1 MSLYHEAASVLQQD
15 SSSGGNLRSRVFSKK
30 DLKSPPNQVYALA
43 LETCKWS
50 AVLAEVID
58 HSQIL
63 KHEKKASPS
72 IHLAG
77 APADL
82 FSQLTPILSL
92 LLVHDFLLAKGG
104 IALPASHGLRATID
118 RHKSRLNAE
127 FTRAKIRR
135 KCSSVDALTEQVEA
149 SLYANSQHPRWI
161 RVNALKTTLE
171 EQLSTTFKDHQKT
184 DSVQKVLTGTGKLI
198 YIDEH
203 IPNLVAVSPRFD
215 FARSLAYK
223 SGQIILQDKAS
234 CFPAYLLDPK
244 PSDGDVIDG
253 CAAPG
258 NKTTHAAAIL
268 KSQCHEENQPGS
280 GIHAFEKDARRAKTL
295 DKMVKLAGSDDFTQ
309 IHQGQDFLK
318 VDPLDAKY
326 ANTGAILLDP
336 SCSGSGIVGRDDM
349 PELHLSAADGV
360 AAPGKSSKRAASS
373 SKKRKRPV
381 EDPDPEHI
389 LIDDDGNTTIVSSEK
404 DLEARLEAL
413 SSFQLTLLLH
423 AFSFPAAHKI
433 TYSTCSVHAEE
444 NEHVVLKAL
453 QSDVGK
459 RRGWRVLPRDAQ
471 VNGMQ
476 TWPVRGQIE
485 ACDGD
490 SQVAQSC
497 IRAYKDDGRGVMGFF
512 VAAFARDLDVDA
524 SSQPYTKKKKSKK
537 GKATVKDQNGQEDVK
552 THRDNPSGASRSP
565 NANGHGIDA
574 ANTGDDES
582 DSWSGFED

>member
-15 SSSGGNLRSRVFSKK
+15 PSTGGNLRSRVFNKK

-58 HSQIL
+58 HSQVL
-63 KHEKKASPS
+63 KHEKK
-72 IHLAG
+72 
-77 APADL
+77 
-82 FSQLTPILSL
+82 LTPILAL

-104 IALPASHGLRATID
+104 IALPASHGLRSTID

-127 FTRAKIRR
+127 FTRARIRR
-135 KCSSVDALTEQVEA
+135 KCSSVDALKEQVET
-149 SLYANSQHPRWI
+149 SLYANTQHPRWI
-161 RVNALKTTLE
+161 RVNTIKTTLDK
-171 EQLSTTFKDHQKT
+171 QLSTTFKDHEKT
-184 DSVQKVLTGTGKLI
+184 ASVQEVLTGSGKLI
-198 YIDEH
+198 HIDEH

-215 FARSLAYK
+215 FARCPAYK
-223 SGQIILQDKAS
+223 SGQLILQDKAS

-244 PSDGDVIDG
+244 PSGGDVIDG

-258 NKTTHAAAIL
+258 NKTTHAAAII
-268 KSQCHEENQPGS
+268 KSQCHDGDKSGN
-280 GIHAFEKDARRAKTL
+280 GIHAFEKDVRRAKTL
-295 DKMVKLAGSDDFTQ
+295 DKMVNLAGSDDLTQ

-318 VDPLDAKY
+318 VDPLDATY

-349 PELHLSAADGV
+349 PELHLPAADGAV
-360 AAPGKSSKRAASS
+360 TAGKS
-373 SKKRKRPV
+373 SKKRKRPA
-381 EDPDPEHI
+381 EDPEHV
-389 LIDDDGNTTIVSSEK
+389 LIDDDGNTTVVSSEK

-444 NEHVVLKAL
+444 NEQVVLKAL
-453 QSDVGK
+453 QSDIGK
-459 RRGWRVLPRDAQ
+459 RRGWRVLPREGQ
-471 VNGMQ
+471 VSGMQ
-476 TWPVRGQIE
+476 AWPVRGQIE

-490 SQVAQSC
+490 KQVAESC

-512 VAAFARDLDVDA
+512 VAVFCRDPDLDA
-524 SSQPYTKKKKSKK
+524 PSPNPPTKKKKSKR
-537 GKATVKDQNGQEDVK
+537 GKATTNNQNGQNEVE
-552 THRDNPSGASRSP
+552 THRAASSESPQNP
-565 NANGHGIDA
+565 NANGRGIDV
-574 ANTGDDES
+574 ANTGDD

>member
-1 MSLYHEAASVLQQD
+1 M
-15 SSSGGNLRSRVFSKK
+15 
-30 DLKSPPNQVYALA
+30 
-43 LETCKWS
+43 
-50 AVLAEVID
+50 
-58 HSQIL
+58 
-63 KHEKKASPS
+63 
-72 IHLAG
+72 
-77 APADL
+77 
-82 FSQLTPILSL
+82 
-92 LLVHDFLLAKGG
+92 
-104 IALPASHGLRATID
+104 
-118 RHKSRLNAE
+118 
-127 FTRAKIRR
+127 
-135 KCSSVDALTEQVEA
+135 DALTEQVEA

-161 RVNALKTTLE
+161 RVNTLKTTLE
-171 EQLSTTFKDHQKT
+171 KQLSTTFKDHQKAS
-184 DSVQKVLTGTGKLI
+184 SVQEVLAGTGKLI

-215 FARSLAYK
+215 FARCPAYK

-268 KSQCHEENQPGS
+268 KSQCHDGDKSGS

-295 DKMVKLAGSDDFTQ
+295 DKMVRLASSDEFTQ

-318 VDPLDAKY
+318 VDPLDTTY

-349 PELHLSAADGV
+349 PELHLPVVDGAATANKV
-360 AAPGKSSKRAASS
+360 SNQAASS
-373 SKKRKRPV
+373 SKKRKRPA
-381 EDPDPEHI
+381 EDPVPEHV
-389 LIDDDGNTTIVSSEK
+389 LVDDDGNTTVVASEK

-423 AFSFPAAHKI
+423 AFSFPAARKI

-444 NEHVVLKAL
+444 NEQVVLKAL
-453 QSDVGK
+453 QSDIGK
-459 RRGWRVLPRDAQ
+459 RRGWRVLPREAQ
-471 VNGMQ
+471 VSGMQ
-476 TWPVRGQIE
+476 AWPVRGQIE

-490 SQVAQSC
+490 QHVAESC

-512 VAAFARDLDVDA
+512 VAAFICDNPDA
-524 SSQPYTKKKKSKK
+524 SSPKQPTKKNKSKK
-537 GKATVKDQNGQEDVK
+537 GKATTNNQNSQSEVV
-552 THRDNPSGASRSP
+552 THHDLPSESPQSP
-565 NANGHGIDA
+565 NANGSGIDTV
-574 ANTGDDES
+574 NTGDDDS

>member
-1 MSLYHEAASVLQQD
+1 MSLYHEAAYVLQQD
-15 SSSGGNLRSRVFSKK
+15 SSSGGNLRSRVFNKK

-58 HSQIL
+58 HSQ
-63 KHEKKASPS
+63 
-72 IHLAG
+72 
-77 APADL
+77 
-82 FSQLTPILSL
+82 LTPVLSL

-135 KCSSVDALTEQVEA
+135 KCSAVDALTEQVEA

-161 RVNALKTTLE
+161 RVNALKTTLDK
-171 EQLSTTFKDHQKT
+171 QLSTTFKDHQKAE
-184 DSVQKVLTGTGKLI
+184 SVQKVLTGTGKLI

-215 FARSLAYK
+215 FARSPAYK

-244 PSDGDVIDG
+244 PSEGDVIDG

-258 NKTTHAAAIL
+258 NKTTHAAAII
-268 KSQCHEENQPGS
+268 KSHSHDQEPPEG

-318 VDPLDAKY
+318 VDPLDARFS
-326 ANTGAILLDP
+326 NTGAILLDP

-349 PELHLSAADGV
+349 PELHLPTADG
-360 AAPGKSSKRAASS
+360 ASPAGKSSNKAALS

-381 EDPDPEHI
+381 EDPDPEHV
-389 LIDDDGNTTIVSSEK
+389 LIDDDGNATVVSSEK

-423 AFSFPAAHKI
+423 AFSFPAARKI

-444 NEHVVLKAL
+444 NEQVVLKAL

-459 RRGWRVLPRDAQ
+459 RRGWRVLPREAQ
-471 VNGMQ
+471 VSGMKA
-476 TWPVRGQIE
+476 WPVRGQID

-490 SQVAQSC
+490 EQVAESC

-512 VAAFARDLDVDA
+512 VAAFVRVPDLDA
-524 SSQPYTKKKKSKK
+524 SSPPPTKKKKSKK
-537 GKATVKDQNGQEDVK
+537 GKAATTNQKGQKEVQ
-552 THRDNPSGASRSP
+552 THHDIPLEASQSP
-565 NANGHGIDA
+565 NAIGHGIDGIEA
-574 ANTGDDES
+574 TNTEDDES

>member
-15 SSSGGNLRSRVFSKK
+15 SSSGGNLRSRVFNKK

-50 AVLAEVID
+50 AVLTEVID

-63 KHEKKASPS
+63 KHEKKVSSSTPLVCA
-72 IHLAG
+72 L
-77 APADL
+77 ADL
-82 FSQLTPILSL
+82 PSQLTPILSL

-127 FTRAKIRR
+127 FTRARIRR
-135 KCSSVDALTEQVEA
+135 KCSSVDALTEHVEA

-161 RVNALKTTLE
+161 RVNTLKTTLDK
-171 EQLSTTFKDHQKT
+171 QLSATFKDHQKAGA
-184 DSVQKVLTGTGKLI
+184 VQEVLTGSGKLI

-215 FARSLAYK
+215 FARCPAYK

-268 KSQCHEENQPGS
+268 KSQYHDGDESGS

-295 DKMVKLAGSDDFTQ
+295 DKMVKLAGSDEFTE

-318 VDPLDAKY
+318 VDPLEAAY

-349 PELHLSAADGV
+349 PELHLPLADGAV
-360 AAPGKSSKRAASS
+360 AAAQSSR
-373 SKKRKRPV
+373 KRKRPA
-381 EDPDPEHI
+381 EDSDPEHV
-389 LIDDDGNTTIVSSEK
+389 LIDDDGNTTVVASEK

-423 AFSFPAAHKI
+423 AFSFPAARKI

-444 NEHVVLKAL
+444 NEQVVLKAL
-453 QSDVGK
+453 QSDIGK
-459 RRGWRVLPRDAQ
+459 RRGWRVLPREAQ
-471 VNGMQ
+471 VSGMQ
-476 TWPVRGQIE
+476 AWPVRGQIE

-490 SQVAQSC
+490 KHVAESC

-512 VAAFARDLDVDA
+512 VAAFICDNLEA
-524 SSQPYTKKKKSKK
+524 SPSKQPTKKKKSKK
-537 GKATVKDQNGQEDVK
+537 GKATTNNQNSQSEVV
-552 THRDNPSGASRSP
+552 THHDPPSESSQNP
-565 NANGHGIDA
+565 NANGGGIDA
-574 ANTGDDES
+574 VNTGDDDS

>member
-1 MSLYHEAASVLQQD
+1 M
-15 SSSGGNLRSRVFSKK
+15 
-30 DLKSPPNQVYALA
+30 
-43 LETCKWS
+43 
-50 AVLAEVID
+50 
-58 HSQIL
+58 
-63 KHEKKASPS
+63 
-72 IHLAG
+72 
-77 APADL
+77 
-82 FSQLTPILSL
+82 
-92 LLVHDFLLAKGG
+92 HDFLLAKGG

-171 EQLSTTFKDHQKT
+171 KQLSTTFKDHQQA
-184 DSVQKVLTGTGKLI
+184 DSVQKVLNGTGKLI

-215 FARSLAYK
+215 FARSPAYK

-234 CFPAYLLDPK
+234 CFPAYLLDPR
-244 PSDGDVIDG
+244 PSEGDVIDG

-258 NKTTHAAAIL
+258 NKTTHAAAII
-268 KSQCHEENQPGS
+268 KSHSHDQDPSEG

-318 VDPLDAKY
+318 VDPLDARF

-349 PELHLSAADGV
+349 PELHLPTADG
-360 AAPGKSSKRAASS
+360 ASPAGKSSNKATPS

-381 EDPDPEHI
+381 EYTDPEHV
-389 LIDDDGNTTIVSSEK
+389 LVDDDGNTTVVSSEK

-423 AFSFPAAHKI
+423 AFGFPAARKI

-444 NEHVVLKAL
+444 NEQVVLKAL

-459 RRGWRVLPRDAQ
+459 RRGWRVLPREAQ
-471 VNGMQ
+471 VSGMKA
-476 TWPVRGQIE
+476 WPVRGQID

-490 SQVAQSC
+490 DQVADSC

-512 VAAFARDLDVDA
+512 VAAFVRSPDLDA
-524 SSQPYTKKKKSKK
+524 SPAPSTKKKKSKK
-537 GKATVKDQNGQEDVK
+537 GKTTTTNQKSQKEAMIHHDIPLETSQ
-552 THRDNPSGASRSP
+552 SP
-565 NANGHGIDA
+565 NANGHGIEA
-574 ANTGDDES
+574 TNTGDDES